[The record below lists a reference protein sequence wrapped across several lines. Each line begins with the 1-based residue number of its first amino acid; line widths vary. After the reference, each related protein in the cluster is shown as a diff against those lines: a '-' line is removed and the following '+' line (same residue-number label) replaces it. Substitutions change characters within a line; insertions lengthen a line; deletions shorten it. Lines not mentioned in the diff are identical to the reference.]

1 MSSQVSL
8 ENPIRRRRLEL
19 GLSQVDL
26 AMACGV
32 SELTVRRWETW
43 QPRGPRDFRRIAAA
57 LEMAPAE
64 LARQYRAWHS
74 EIASRRPR

>member
-1 MSSQVSL
+1 MSL
-8 ENPIRRRRLEL
+8 ENPIRRRRREL

-43 QPRGPRDFRRIAAA
+43 QPKGPRDWTKIAAA
-57 LEMAPAE
+57 LEMDPAE
-64 LARQYRAWHS
+64 LARQYRAWHA